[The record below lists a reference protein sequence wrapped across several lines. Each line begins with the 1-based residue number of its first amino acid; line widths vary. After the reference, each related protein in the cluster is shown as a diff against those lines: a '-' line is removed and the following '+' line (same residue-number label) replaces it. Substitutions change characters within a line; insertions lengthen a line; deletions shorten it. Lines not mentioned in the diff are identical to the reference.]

1 MNYNLILEEIDDIYK
16 IINLNKKILLAL
28 EEKEEILFKKSFNKN
43 LTIEIY
49 MIVIQNIKR

>member
-28 EEKEEILFKKSFNKN
+28 EEKEE
-43 LTIEIY
+43 
-49 MIVIQNIKR
+49 MQIKGINC